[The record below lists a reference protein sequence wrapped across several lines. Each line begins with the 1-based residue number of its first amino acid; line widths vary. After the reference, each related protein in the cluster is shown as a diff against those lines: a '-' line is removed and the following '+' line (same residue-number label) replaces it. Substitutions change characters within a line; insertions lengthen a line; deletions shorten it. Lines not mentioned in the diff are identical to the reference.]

1 MNNAA
6 KLPRVVIVGGGFGG
20 LSIVRSLKNKKV
32 EVLLI
37 DRHNYHTF
45 QPLLYQVATG
55 GLEPDSIAY
64 PLRRSFRKYR
74 NVFFRMAE
82 AMVVNLK
89 NNTLETSIGVL
100 AYDYLVIASGS
111 QTNFFQL
118 EDMKDKM
125 LQIKTVPDALD
136 FRSFLMQNLEKAI
149 ITEDEAERERIMNIA
164 IVGGGP
170 TGVELAGALAEM
182 RRYVFPRDL
191 PELNLEDMHIFLFE
205 AESQLL
211 AAMSDE
217 SSEAAL
223 KYLEKLGIE
232 VFLDVPVTGYDGEKI
247 TLKNGKEI
255 PTETVIWTA
264 GVKCVPL
271 KGLPEEAIKGP
282 GRIAVDEFNR
292 VEGIENIFVI
302 GDAATHMTDETPKG
316 LPMLAQVAIQQG
328 EAVGKNILKSLE
340 GKPMV
345 PFTYTDKGTMA
356 TVGRKKA
363 VVDLPRFKFQGF
375 FAWIVWMMVHI
386 YSLIGFRNKVVTF
399 IDWVSNYISYDRP
412 LGLIIRP
419 FKRGQ

>member
-1 MNNAA
+1 MNNA
-6 KLPRVVIVGGGFGG
+6 LGVPRIVVVGGGFGG
-20 LSIVRSLKNKKV
+20 LSVVRSLKNKKV

-64 PLRRSFRKYR
+64 PLRRSFRRYR
-74 NVFFRMAE
+74 NVYFRMAE
-82 AMVVNLK
+82 VTAVNLNK
-89 NNTLETSIGVL
+89 RILDTTIG
-100 AYDYLVIASGS
+100 DIPFDHLVIASGS

-118 EDMKDKM
+118 ENIKEKLM
-125 LQIKTVPDALD
+125 QIKTVPDALD

-149 ITEDEAERERIMNIA
+149 TLEDESERERIMNIA

-182 RRYVFPRDL
+182 KKYVFPRDL

-205 AESQLL
+205 AESHLL

-217 SSEAAL
+217 SSEAAR

-232 VFLDVPVTGYDGEKI
+232 VFLDVPVTGFDGEKI

-271 KGLPEEAIKGP
+271 KGLPEEVIKGP

-292 VEGIENIFVI
+292 VEGFENIFVI

-340 GKPMV
+340 GKPME

-363 VVDLPRFKFQGF
+363 VVDLPRFRFQGF
-375 FAWIVWMMVHI
+375 VAWIVWMLVHI
-386 YSLIGFRNKVVTF
+386 YSLIGFRNKIVTF
-399 IDWVSNYISYDRP
+399 VDWIANYISYDRP